1 MFAFYWPW
9 MALLFPLPFI
19 AWYFL
24 PPDKNA
30 NADTSPEILFPHIHL
45 LATSFTGKTASV
57 AESKKWFIISLI
69 SLWFFLVL
77 SVMRPQLLNNLQHNN
92 KDVYDIM
99 LAVDISSSMRA
110 LDFSTKEKK
119 FSRLDVTKNV
129 AGKFVLGRKGD
140 RLGLI
145 LFGEY
150 AYLQVPMTF
159 DNSAVNK
166 MLQKSVEGMAG
177 LSTAIG
183 DAIGLAVQEIRGKPT
198 QSRILVLLTDG
209 SDTSSN
215 IPPLEAAQIARQYGI
230 RIYVIGVGTKG
241 PVPYPDDEGKIHMIE
256 VGMDEPMLQK
266 IANITGGQYFKAAD
280 SGALQ
285 GVYNEINEL
294 EKVKVNNV
302 EYKIRRPL
310 YRYPLGIA
318 CILFLVICLIP
329 IFRRFEYARRA

>member
-30 NADTSPEILFPHIHL
+30 NADTSPEISFPHANL
-45 LATSFTGKTASV
+45 LAISFTDQAASV
-57 AESKKWFIISLI
+57 SGSKKWFIISLV
-69 SLWFFLVL
+69 SLWFFLVI
-77 SVMRPQLLNNLQHNN
+77 SVMRPQLLNNLQHSN

-110 LDFSTKEKK
+110 LDFSTEDTKI
-119 FSRLDVTKNV
+119 SRLDVTKNV
-129 AGKFVLGRKGD
+129 AGNFVLGRKGD

-159 DNSAVNK
+159 DNNAVNK

-183 DAIGLAVQEIRGKPT
+183 DAIGLAAREVRNKST

-241 PVPYPDDEGKIHMIE
+241 LVPYPDDDGKVHMVE

-266 IANITGGQYFKAAD
+266 IANITGGQYFKAED
-280 SGALQ
+280 SQALQ
-285 GVYNEINEL
+285 GIYNKINEL
-294 EKVKVNNV
+294 EKVKVNNL

-310 YRYPLGIA
+310 YRYSLGIA

-329 IFRRFEYARRA
+329 IFRRFEYVRKS

>member
-9 MALLFPLPFI
+9 MALLFPLPLI

-30 NADTSPEILFPHIHL
+30 NADTSPEISFPHAHR
-45 LATSFTGKTASV
+45 LAASFKNQASSE
-57 AESKKWFIISLI
+57 AGSKKWFIISLI

-77 SVMRPQLLNNLQHNN
+77 SLMRPQLLDTLQHNN

-110 LDFSTKEKK
+110 LDFSTKEQK
-119 FSRLDVTKNV
+119 FSRLDVTKSI
-129 AGKFVLGRKGD
+129 AGNFILGRKGD

-159 DNSAVNK
+159 DNIVVNK
-166 MLQKSVEGMAG
+166 MLQKAVEGMAG
-177 LSTAIG
+177 PSTAIG
-183 DAIGLAVQEIRGKPT
+183 DAIGLAAQEIRNKPM

-215 IPPLEAAQIARQYGI
+215 IPPIEAAQIARQYGI
-230 RIYVIGVGTKG
+230 RIYVIGVGNKG
-241 PVPYPDDEGKIHMIE
+241 LVPYPDDAGKIHMIE

-266 IANITGGQYFKAAD
+266 IADITGGQYFRALD
-280 SGALQ
+280 SQALQ
-285 GVYNEINEL
+285 GVYAQINEL
-294 EKVKVNNV
+294 EKVKINNV
-302 EYKIRRPL
+302 EYKIRMPL
-310 YRYPLGIA
+310 YRYPLGTA
-318 CILFLVICLIP
+318 CMLFLVICLIP
-329 IFRRFEYARRA
+329 IFRRFEYARRV